1 MAEEKNFII
10 TESNYTFKRKHKNLP
25 DGTIYE
31 RDYMATTNLGGFDS
45 GVFPNEERNFK
56 IVPVSTTSVKRK
68 HFYGDSGTT
77 YTLEDIDKNRT
88 RESTESFLTANDKH
102 TSLLDFVYYGNC
114 VDFLQSCVENIIF
127 NFPAEFYFA
136 SKEAISGWYY
146 IENPFNINIWDNKVL
161 PSADSRVN
169 EMRYFAL
176 NVSKYMV
183 YGSDNSTH
191 GCLSRGNWDTKA
203 NNDFAFCDGQYS
215 HEITLTID
223 NNEVVI
229 RRYYLNGEFVLLY
242 QDANMCGW
250 YIRPSEGYVN
260 AVFDALGDFEKTLLN
275 RDTNPLYTAIL
286 DYPHETETGIE
297 TYKKAFTWPQDAYVS
312 HTVSNN
318 AIISKAHVY
327 NIDISSG
334 KYQLYINSLL
344 KLCEFYDENFTDNL
358 WRNLTHDAIKNLDNT
373 FIRENSTET
382 EEDTKENVE
391 KVHKFLMACSRQFD
405 EIKRYADGIK
415 NVNSITYNDEANL
428 PDYFLTDSLNL
439 SGWEITNS
447 LKNVRIF
454 KPGEQ
459 SNVYIPILVKGL
471 FKGIANKEY
480 DSVDTNVQFLKNL
493 KLNSQ
498 EILSR
503 KGTRYGIEMLLGL
516 FGMVSD
522 DFAGYGEGDYHIDEF
537 VTIATP
543 KNGDSPTTGETNVEK
558 FGAMRLSQSEITGE
572 GNDPNP
578 TEGLPVKII
587 EFNGS
592 RRMVPWFKM
601 KNEYGRIY
609 ELDGGVYFQMYG
621 GWDKNENGYGET
633 VNYLGI
639 VERKRDLQFVPVSEI
654 HDGNFFFSIEDGVYY
669 RYDENSEGE
678 KWKEYLKVEDV
689 SGSSV
694 YYLYIDGAWASR
706 ADLGPDYEYLLD
718 EAIETVSKIENIIDD
733 ETGNNPH
740 VGYGHYDDGKTFYEY
755 LKQIFKYSIEN
766 CAFTDEAYN
775 CNCNDADCED
785 CLIDEISDCGFDVSD
800 VNDNVKCWFHNPDT
814 LFPSTTSYD
823 EVTVS
828 GFSGHYSCSID
839 GFKPY
844 DFTTDSTGLTENS
857 SYSVINNKTM
867 VITFK
872 IPGFDGD
879 SLREEYKQ
887 FIKDAVMPYVR
898 QIIPSTTIFSVEFR

>member
-10 TESNYTFKRKHKNLP
+10 TESNYTFKRKHKNLSG
-25 DGTIYE
+25 GTIYE

-56 IVPVSTTSVKRK
+56 MVAVDTTSIRRK

-77 YTLEDIDKNRT
+77 YTLEDIDKSRT

-102 TSLLDFVYYGNC
+102 TSLLDFVYYGSC

-127 NFPAEFYFA
+127 NFPAEFYFT
-136 SKEAISGWYY
+136 SKEVISGWYY

-183 YGSDNSTH
+183 YDSDNVMH
-191 GCLSRGNWDTKA
+191 GCLSRGKWETEA
-203 NNDFAFCDGQYS
+203 NEDFALCDKQYS

-242 QDANMCGW
+242 QDANMRGW
-250 YIRPSEGYVN
+250 YIRPSEAYVN
-260 AVFDALGDFEKTLLN
+260 AAFDALGDFEKTLLN
-275 RDTNPLYTAIL
+275 RDTNPLYTAVL

-297 TYKKAFTWPQDAYVS
+297 TYKKAFTWPQDAYVI
-312 HTVSNN
+312 HTPVLEEVSGTTQVTSV
-318 AIISKAHVY
+318 ISKAHVY

-334 KYQLYINSLL
+334 KYQSYINSLL
-344 KLCEFYDENFTDNL
+344 KLCKFYDENFTDNL

-391 KVHKFLMACSRQFD
+391 KVHKFLMACGRQFD

-459 SNVYIPILVKGL
+459 PNVYIPILVKGL
-471 FKGIANKEY
+471 FEGIANKEY

-543 KNGDSPTTGETNVEK
+543 KNDDSTTGETNVEK

-609 ELDGGVYFQMYG
+609 EFDGGVYFQMYG
-621 GWDKNENGYGET
+621 GWDKNGDTYGET
-633 VNYLGI
+633 INYLGI
-639 VERKRDLQFVPVSEI
+639 VERKRDLQFLPISELHGDDI
-654 HDGNFFFSIEDGVYY
+654 FYCIEEDKYY
-669 RYDENSEGE
+669 KYNSGIWEE
-678 KWKEYLKVEDV
+678 TPY
-689 SGSSV
+689 S
-694 YYLYIDGAWASR
+694 
-706 ADLGPDYEYLLD
+706 
-718 EAIETVSKIENIIDD
+718 EAIENISSIIDV

-740 VGYGHYDDGKTFYEY
+740 VGYGHYDDGKSFYEY
-755 LKQIFKYSIEN
+755 LKKIFKYSIEN
-766 CAFTDEAYN
+766 DNFTDEAYK
-775 CNCNDADCED
+775 CADGE
-785 CLIDEISDCGFDVSD
+785 LIDGIEDCGFEVND
-800 VNDNVKCWFHNPDT
+800 VNDNIKCWFHNPDT
-814 LFPSTTSYD
+814 LLPSVTDY
-823 EVTVS
+823 EEITVS

-844 DFTTDSTGLTENS
+844 DFTTESTGLTENS
-857 SYSVINNKTM
+857 TYSVINNKTM

-872 IPGFDGD
+872 VPGFDGD
-879 SLREEYKQ
+879 SLKDEYKQ
-887 FIKDAVMPYVR
+887 FITDAVMPYVR
-898 QIIPSTTIFSVEFR
+898 QMIPSTTIFSVNFRDN